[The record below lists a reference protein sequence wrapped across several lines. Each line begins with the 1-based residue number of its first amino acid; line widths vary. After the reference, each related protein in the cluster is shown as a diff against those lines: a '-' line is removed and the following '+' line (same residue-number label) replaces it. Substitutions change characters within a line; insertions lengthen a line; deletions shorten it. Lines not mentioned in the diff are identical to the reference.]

1 MTFYCN
7 AKESNAVAV
16 IRHSYLKKWEIDVYS
31 KDIVRI
37 FIDDS

>member
-16 IRHSYLKKWEIDVYS
+16 IRHSYLKKMGNVYS